1 MRTIF
6 VGIEYAGKTTL
17 IQLLSEYYRHRQ
29 QGIHGD
35 DHFTIP
41 DSTLSPESR
50 QLMVGFPR
58 DVKER
63 MQRMQIH
70 YHVEVIR
77 NYANTLISGWHMEE
91 AVYSAA
97 YGDDPDNPYYANYG
111 YGHQRLYETMVLEAR
126 LPDIVLIH
134 LTASDEAIR
143 ERMRAEPHEFQII
156 KEQDIARLKEQFA
169 EEIDKCLF
177 THKGRKIDLDT
188 TGKTPAE
195 SLDELL
201 LRSEPLVTAGEVAM
215 RAIPVPDGEYEVI
228 YENGVRK
235 TRPVS

>member
-1 MRTIF
+1 
-6 VGIEYAGKTTL
+6 
-17 IQLLSEYYRHRQ
+17 
-29 QGIHGD
+29 
-35 DHFTIP
+35 
-41 DSTLSPESR
+41 
-50 QLMVGFPR
+50 MVGFPR

-70 YHVEVIR
+70 YHVEVIK

-111 YGHQRLYETMVLEAR
+111 YGHQRLYETMVLEQR

-143 ERMRAEPHEFQII
+143 ERMSAEPHEFQII
-156 KEQDIARLKEQFA
+156 KEKDIAHLKEQFA

-201 LRSEPLVTAGEVAM
+201 LLSEPLVTAGEVAM
-215 RAIPVPDGEYEVI
+215 RALPIPDGEYAVV

>member
-1 MRTIF
+1 MRSIF
-6 VGIEYAGKTTL
+6 VGVEYAGKSTL
-17 IQLLSEYYRHRQ
+17 IQMLNDYYRRRKLRT
-29 QGIHGD
+29 HGD
-35 DHFTIP
+35 DHFTVP
-41 DSTLSPESR
+41 DASLSAESR
-50 QLMVGFPR
+50 KAMVDFPA

-70 YHVEVIR
+70 YHVEVIK

-111 YGHQRLYETMVLEAR
+111 YGHQRLYEVMVLEER

-143 ERMRAEPHEFQII
+143 ERMCAEPHEFQII
-156 KEQDIARLKEQFA
+156 KEQDIPRLKEQFT

-201 LRSEPLVTAGEVAM
+201 LLSEPLVTAGEVAM
-215 RAIPVPDGEYEVI
+215 RALPIPEGEYEVV

-235 TRPVS
+235 TRPAS

>member
-111 YGHQRLYETMVLEAR
+111 YGHQRLYETMVLPRQEMFDSTEQILEDEGIR
-126 LPDIVLIH
+126 TPY
-134 LTASDEAIR
+134 SDDLR
-143 ERMRAEPHEFQII
+143 ETWEN
-156 KEQDIARLKEQFA
+156 
-169 EEIDKCLF
+169 
-177 THKGRKIDLDT
+177 RK
-188 TGKTPAE
+188 K
-195 SLDELL
+195 
-201 LRSEPLVTAGEVAM
+201 
-215 RAIPVPDGEYEVI
+215 
-228 YENGVRK
+228 
-235 TRPVS
+235 

>member
-143 ERMRAEPHEFQII
+143 ERMRAEPHEYQII

-215 RAIPVPDGEYEVI
+215 RAIPVPDGEYEVV
-228 YENGVRK
+228 YENGVRQ

>member
-156 KEQDIARLKEQFA
+156 KEQDIARLKEQVA

-201 LRSEPLVTAGEVAM
+201 LLSEPLVTAGEVAM
-215 RAIPVPDGEYEVI
+215 RAIPVPDGEYEVV

>member
-17 IQLLSEYYRHRQ
+17 IQLLTEYYRRRQ
-29 QGIHGD
+29 QRVHGD

-70 YHVEVIR
+70 YHVEVIK

-111 YGHQRLYETMVLEAR
+111 YGHQRLYETMVLEQR

-143 ERMRAEPHEFQII
+143 ERMSAEPHEFQII
-156 KEQDIARLKEQFA
+156 KEKTSPISRNSSPRRSTSVCSPTRGGRSTWIPPAKRRLNRWTSCCCCPSRWSPPEKWPCELCRFPTANTRSCMRTAFGRQDQ
-169 EEIDKCLF
+169 
-177 THKGRKIDLDT
+177 
-188 TGKTPAE
+188 
-195 SLDELL
+195 
-201 LRSEPLVTAGEVAM
+201 
-215 RAIPVPDGEYEVI
+215 
-228 YENGVRK
+228 
-235 TRPVS
+235 

>member
-41 DSTLSPESR
+41 DSTLTPESR

-77 NYANTLISGWHMEE
+77 NYANTLISGWHLEE

-215 RAIPVPDGEYEVI
+215 RAIPVPDGEYEVV
-228 YENGVRK
+228 YENGVRQ